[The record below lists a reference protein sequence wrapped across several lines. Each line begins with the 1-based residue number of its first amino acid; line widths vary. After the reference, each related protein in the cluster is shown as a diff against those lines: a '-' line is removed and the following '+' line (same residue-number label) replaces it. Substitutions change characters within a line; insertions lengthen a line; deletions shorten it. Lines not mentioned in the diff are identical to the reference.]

1 MQQQSNSDQSYSDE
15 IDLADLVR
23 SLWNGKW
30 LVIGVTF
37 VTVVL
42 AVAYLKLTPKTYT
55 GSLEIEEISHPQ
67 FEEYRDLAE
76 FGLSPVSSEQLRN
89 LYVEEI
95 LEHEGIEQ
103 VIQEINYLPRN
114 EEETDAEY
122 NFRVRKAAYAFQFV
136 PPSEKGAKS
145 PQLNWVLQITT
156 HDPILASQLVHSAFS
171 IANEKVN
178 QFLQTDADRTS
189 AINKKILAY
198 AIEDIATAEK
208 NAVNQYKME
217 LAAQIAY
224 LQEQALLAH
233 SIDVDKT
240 TFSAQNFNAAATVV
254 TSVDQ
259 NQPFYLRGFIAI
271 EQDIDMLQNRVS
283 PIPFIPKLI
292 GLAAQR
298 DTLLGD
304 KTIERAAKAVQQ
316 SPIGSE
322 RFVAANY
329 DLASIEYKSKTK
341 SLLVLALAVVLGG
354 MLGIFVLLI
363 RNALIKKD

>member
-1 MQQQSNSDQSYSDE
+1 MQQSNSDQSYSDE

-55 GSLEIEEISHPQ
+55 GTLELKPITQVEAD
-67 FEEYRDLAE
+67 EYRDLAE
-76 FGLSPVSSEQLRN
+76 FKVLPVSAKELQS
-89 LYVEEI
+89 LYMEEM
-95 LEHEGIEQ
+95 LGRDGIEQ
-103 VIQEINYLPRN
+103 VIQETNYLPRN
-114 EEETDAEY
+114 EEETDSEY
-122 NFRVRKAAYAFQFV
+122 DFRIRQATYNFQFV
-136 PPSEKGAKS
+136 PPSAKGAKS
-145 PQLNWVLQITT
+145 PQLNWELEITT
-156 HDPILASQLVHSAFS
+156 HDPILADQLLLTAFPLAS
-171 IANEKVN
+171 ENVS
-178 QFLQTDADRTS
+178 QFLLSDFGRTV
-189 AINKKILAY
+189 AIKKRALAY
-198 AIEDIATAEK
+198 AIEDIATAEQ
-208 NAVNQYKME
+208 NALNQYDME